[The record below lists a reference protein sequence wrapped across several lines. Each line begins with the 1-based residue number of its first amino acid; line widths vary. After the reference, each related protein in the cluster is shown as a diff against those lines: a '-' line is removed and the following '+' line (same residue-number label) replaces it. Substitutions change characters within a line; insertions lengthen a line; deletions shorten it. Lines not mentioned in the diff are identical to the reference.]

1 MAGVSKGAAGE
12 MLAARF
18 LREKGYTILVANYRC
33 RLGEIDII
41 AADRQYIAFVE
52 VKTRQQDALYAP
64 REAVTIDKQKRLLG
78 TASLFLKAHPELNK
92 QPRFDV
98 VEVTTGTDDPLQAVE
113 INHIVNAYEAGD
125 LRAAF

>member
-52 VKTRQQDALYAP
+52 VNTRAETAIYAA
-64 REAVTIDKQKRLLG
+64 REAFTAQKQQRILK
-78 TASLFLKAHPELNK
+78 TAALFWQQRRAEIRRMCGYEPQL
-92 QPRFDV
+92 RFDV
-98 VEVTTGTDDPLQAVE
+98 VEVTTA
-113 INHIVNAYEAGD
+113 AGNIS
-125 LRAAF
+125 

>member
-18 LREKGYTILVANYRC
+18 LREKGYTILMANYRC

-41 AADRQYIAFVE
+41 AVDRKYIAFVE
-52 VKTRQQDALYAP
+52 VKTRRQDALYTP
-64 REAVTIDKQKRLLG
+64 KEAVTLQKRKKLLQ
-78 TASLFLKAHPELNK
+78 TAALFLKNHPEVRL

-98 VEVTTGTDDPLQAVE
+98 VEVVTKPDDPMAAVE
-113 INHIVNAYEAGD
+113 IDHLLNAFEAGD